1 MEGLQREQEKPKF
14 KVLKTIGG
22 SDANKLVHGTFRVWS
37 DLVYDKILGESKD
50 LSNILPVQ
58 MGIETEDFNRRWFE
72 KSTGLNVSIV
82 EDPLTNAKYDFA
94 HARLDG
100 LIHSIHSKK
109 LAVFEAKHTNP
120 FKSLDLQVEK
130 YYGQLQHYMMV
141 TEADSCYLS
150 IFSGNMNHSIYEV
163 EKDDR
168 YINLLQWAE
177 VYLYQCI
184 MGLEELSEEAYDKY
198 QEYKKE
204 KLNE

>member
-1 MEGLQREQEKPKF
+1 MEGLQRKQEKPKF
-14 KVLKTIGG
+14 EVLKTIGG

-72 KSTGLNVSIV
+72 KITGFDVEIA

-94 HARLDG
+94 HARVDG
-100 LIHSIHSKK
+100 LIHSEN

-120 FKSLDLQVEK
+120 FKSLELQVEK

-163 EKDDR
+163 SKDNR
-168 YINLLQWAE
+168 YIDLLKYAE
-177 VYLYQCI
+177 IYLYQCI
-184 MGLEELSEEAYDKY
+184 MGFEELSEEVYDKY

-204 KLNE
+204 KLNEKN